1 LSLASL
7 IEKLPKLGLGRKTGR
22 FCALD
27 FDREQLRIVHAE
39 FTGERTRILK
49 LASCAIPEDLDITDA
64 QAVGEFIGRT
74 LGEMRIR
81 GSAVVM
87 NVSRGQAILK
97 PLVLPPVSGAGEL
110 ANMVLYQAEKELTFR
125 PEEAVVDFT
134 IESHYGMEAPS
145 EDTPQGQHVLV
156 AAVQRPI
163 IDYYEKLAKA
173 AEVRLVK
180 LGLRPYADMRCV
192 QAFAAEHAQGRVA
205 IVHILADETE
215 IDVMDSGGLAFSRSA
230 AVTVPPAARTD
241 VAATREAAHAVVV
254 EVARSLH
261 SYMGVERGQAIDAV
275 LLAGGTGIEQQVA
288 DDLAKRLAIRCDM
301 LDPSGVLGMEE
312 SGPVTSAF
320 ISPLG
325 QAAGHG
331 DSTALPYDFLH
342 PKRPPVKRDMGKIA
356 AVGALAA
363 VALVVTGV
371 FAAGA
376 IHWYGVESDYAALT
390 AELSRLTEENR
401 RVSAL
406 AKRAETINAWVRLG
420 RDWLDQWAY
429 LTSVFPSCT
438 DTYISSLKTTMAN
451 TANPSASI
459 SFTVRAKSNEAINEL
474 GKRLEAAGY
483 EFKPGQVTTG
493 QDPYGYVYST
503 NITVMVKP
511 DMKVELKSVAA
522 APRPEDDAAA
532 SLFGKPRPAAP
543 PPVPATAT
551 GRQTATAPSGT
562 APGGAASGAT
572 SASAETGAV
581 SPLAEWQARWAKHQ
595 AARPPQEGPE
605 LTAWKA
611 KRSELQA
618 EVEAIRKQQAAA
630 AAAAQ
635 PPATPPAPE
644 GRKRRGVERSS
655 NE

>member
-7 IEKLPKLGLGRKTGR
+7 IDRLPKLGLGRKTGR

-156 AAVQRPI
+156 AAVQRPV
-163 IDYYEKLAKA
+163 IDYYEKLAQA

-192 QAFAAEHAQGRVA
+192 QAFAAEHAEGRVA

-241 VAATREAAHAVVV
+241 TAATREAAHAVVV

-331 DSTALPYDFLH
+331 DIAALPYDFLH

-406 AKRAETINAWVRLG
+406 AKRSETINAWVRLG

-451 TANPSASI
+451 AANPSASI

-511 DMKVELKSVAA
+511 DMKVELRSVAA

-532 SLFGKPRPAAP
+532 TLFGKPRPAAP
-543 PPVPATAT
+543 SPPPATAT

-562 APGGAASGAT
+562 APGAAASGAT
-572 SASAETGAV
+572 SATGAPAAAGGA
-581 SPLAEWQARWAKHQ
+581 SAYQQWQARYAEFVKT
-595 AARPPQEGPE
+595 RPPSDSPE
-605 LTAWKA
+605 VAAWRA
-611 KRSELQA
+611 KRQELLA
-618 EVEAIRKQQAAA
+618 EGEAIRKQQAASAPAEPASPA
-630 AAAAQ
+630 AG
-635 PPATPPAPE
+635 T
-644 GRKRRGVERSS
+644 GRHKRE
-655 NE
+655 

>member
-1 LSLASL
+1 MSLASL
-7 IEKLPKLGLGRKTGR
+7 IDRLPKLGLRRKTGR

-163 IDYYEKLAKA
+163 IDYYEKLAQA

-192 QAFAAEHAQGRVA
+192 QAFAAEHAEGRVA

-230 AVTVPPAARTD
+230 AVTVPPAAQTE

-288 DDLAKRLAIRCDM
+288 DDLAKRLAIRCVM
-301 LDPSGVLGMEE
+301 LDPSGVLGTQE

-331 DSTALPYDFLH
+331 DITALPYDFLH
-342 PKRPPVKRDMGKIA
+342 PKRPPVKRDVGKIA
-356 AVGALAA
+356 AIGALAA

-390 AELSRLTEENR
+390 AELNRLTEENR

-406 AKRAETINAWVRLG
+406 AKRAETIKAWVRLG

-429 LTSVFPSCT
+429 LTRVFPSCT

-451 TANPSASI
+451 TANPNASI

-511 DMKVELKSVAA
+511 DMKVDLASIAA

-543 PPVPATAT
+543 PPATAT
-551 GRQTATAPSGT
+551 GRQTATSPSGT
-562 APGGAASGAT
+562 APGAAASGAT

-581 SPLAEWQARWAKHQ
+581 SPFAEWQARWAKHQ

-630 AAAAQ
+630 ATAAQ
-635 PPATPPAPE
+635 PPAAPPSPE
-644 GRKRRGVERSS
+644 GRRRRGVER
-655 NE
+655 